1 MFASRYIR
9 IVDFHSFFSLL
20 SSIGLN
26 GMALPWQWSFTIPI
40 NPERILIESR
50 VTDFF
55 SFFFFSPLSLI
66 QVAGLLHEH
75 FSTKT
80 QSTSLSSF
88 VYGEASLVGEKSSF
102 PPRTRDKEMSWP
114 ISIGIVKSSID
125 LSLDPRWAE
134 NAPVE
139 LDPEGNESRG
149 NNSPILLIHLTLYS
163 AEAVRL
169 PRLIDRWTTHVLVSC
184 IDNGE
189 ESVTRRRNT
198 SVIYR
203 FMIVRIDIDL
213 LPRIVTG

>member
-1 MFASRYIR
+1 
-9 IVDFHSFFSLL
+9 
-20 SSIGLN
+20 
-26 GMALPWQWSFTIPI
+26 
-40 NPERILIESR
+40 
-50 VTDFF
+50 
-55 SFFFFSPLSLI
+55 
-66 QVAGLLHEH
+66 
-75 FSTKT
+75 
-80 QSTSLSSF
+80 
-88 VYGEASLVGEKSSF
+88 
-102 PPRTRDKEMSWP
+102 MSWP

-139 LDPEGNESRG
+139 LDPEGNESRE

-163 AEAVRL
+163 AEAVHL